1 MGCEGEG
8 GAHAQQGA
16 GRGAAGLKPTAL
28 GLLGGRTIE
37 ELMEVDLDGDLG
49 PQLPPLEGTAEP
61 LLRPAGP
68 EHGQMRARE

>member
-16 GRGAAGLKPTAL
+16 GSGAAGLKPTTL

-37 ELMEVDLDGDLG
+37 RLMEVVLEGDIG
-49 PQLPPLEGTAEP
+49 PPLPPLEGTAEP

-68 EHGQMRARE
+68 ADGHTRARG